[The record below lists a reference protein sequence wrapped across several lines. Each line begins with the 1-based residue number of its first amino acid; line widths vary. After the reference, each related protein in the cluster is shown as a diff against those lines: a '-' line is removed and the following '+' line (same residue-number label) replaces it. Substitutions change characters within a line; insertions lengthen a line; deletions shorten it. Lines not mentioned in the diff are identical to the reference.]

1 MVVSESRAPTPQPCA
16 GAAVRG
22 PEGQPGPFGCP
33 PSAVGGLPASR
44 PASRSGS
51 GSGSGSPLGRP
62 GDGPS
67 GAPDQNP
74 AAARKR
80 QRQQSAAANRART
93 AANGNGARRA
103 ANGAGTAHNGNGAG
117 GTGHAANGNGAPR
130 AANGN
135 GAPRVG
141 PAAGTAGNG
150 NGGRTAANGNRA
162 RTAANGNGNGS
173 TTRVRVAGPVTDPR
187 LRQALPGTP
196 PPPASVA
203 ARRAASAAAGQR
215 VASGRPVAR
224 GGTRP
229 GPGGPGGL
237 RGPGGPGR
245 GPGRNG
251 AATFFAGG
259 SRSGSRRK
267 QGKKNSFL
275 WRYRRVWFLF
285 GVIVVTALAG
295 AAWVLTQV
303 PLPPETALPQTTII
317 YDAAGN
323 QLATLHGQENRF
335 PVKLDQVPK
344 IVQDA
349 VVAAEDRKFF
359 QHGGIDPLGIIRAT
373 WADVRQKG
381 ATQGGSTIT
390 QQYVKQVYVGSDP
403 TLWRKLRE
411 AVIAIKLERKL
422 DKRQILER
430 YLNTVY
436 FGRGA
441 YGIQAASRTWFD
453 MDVNQL
459 GLREAAYLVGLIRS
473 PSGGDL
479 ASDPALA
486 YELRTFVLQ
495 AMVETKAITPA
506 QQAEVEATPL
516 ESYVAPRTELDSTVT
531 LQGVGAEYYVQYVRQ
546 QLEATYSEDFVLRQG
561 LRVQTSLDPELQRQ
575 AYDAVYG
582 LLDEEGDPAGALVAI
597 NQDGQVVAMVGG
609 RDWDQSEV
617 NLAVGD
623 EGGGS
628 GRQGGSTFKPF
639 ALAEAVREGY
649 SLESSFRGPAKIVL
663 PKADRGN
670 DWEVT
675 NYESVGYGQVNLI
688 DATVES
694 VNTVYAQLVDTLGPD
709 KVVDMAKQL
718 GITSDLDPVAS
729 IALGTQNVSVLE
741 MANAYSTLA
750 RGGVRYEPQ
759 VITQVTMNDTVLPDT
774 RPKGVRVLEKAQ
786 ADQVNFALEQVVARG
801 SGTAAQVKNTKVK
814 GKTGTTEDFGD
825 AWFIG
830 STRTLTVAVWMG
842 YPEGQSQQLLNIH
855 GVKKVNGGSLPARI
869 FQTFVSGLAPENDDS
884 PTPTPDFDGSAL
896 SPIVR
901 YTTPTIPEPEPTPT
915 SLPDNSVTL
924 SGPTTT
930 VAELNGAGGDPGD
943 ATSDGDGSSE
953 ANIDSQATV
962 DTTPE
967 PPKPRRDPSTTT
979 FTLPPGVTI
988 PGG

>member
-1 MVVSESRAPTPQPCA
+1 
-16 GAAVRG
+16 
-22 PEGQPGPFGCP
+22 
-33 PSAVGGLPASR
+33 
-44 PASRSGS
+44 
-51 GSGSGSPLGRP
+51 
-62 GDGPS
+62 
-67 GAPDQNP
+67 
-74 AAARKR
+74 
-80 QRQQSAAANRART
+80 
-93 AANGNGARRA
+93 
-103 ANGAGTAHNGNGAG
+103 
-117 GTGHAANGNGAPR
+117 
-130 AANGN
+130 
-135 GAPRVG
+135 
-141 PAAGTAGNG
+141 
-150 NGGRTAANGNRA
+150 
-162 RTAANGNGNGS
+162 
-173 TTRVRVAGPVTDPR
+173 
-187 LRQALPGTP
+187 
-196 PPPASVA
+196 
-203 ARRAASAAAGQR
+203 
-215 VASGRPVAR
+215 
-224 GGTRP
+224 
-229 GPGGPGGL
+229 
-237 RGPGGPGR
+237 
-245 GPGRNG
+245 
-251 AATFFAGG
+251 
-259 SRSGSRRK
+259 
-267 QGKKNSFL
+267 
-275 WRYRRVWFLF
+275 VWFLL
-285 GVIVVTALAG
+285 GVVAVTALAG
-295 AAWVLTQV
+295 AVWVLTQV
-303 PLPPETALPQTTII
+303 PLPPEAALPQTTII

-335 PVKLDQVPK
+335 PVKLDQVPQ
-344 IVQDA
+344 IVQTA

-359 QHGGIDPLGIIRAT
+359 QHGGIDPLGIARAT
-373 WADVRQKG
+373 WADVRHKG

-453 MDVNQL
+453 KDVSEL
-459 GLREAAYLVGLIRS
+459 GLKEAAYLVGLIRS
-473 PSGGDL
+473 PSGGDVV
-479 ASDPALA
+479 ADPALA
-486 YELRTFVLQ
+486 YELRTFVLR

-506 QQAEVEATPL
+506 QMAEVEKIKL
-516 ESYVAPRTELDSTVT
+516 ESYLAPRTELDSTIA
-531 LQGVGAEYYVQYVRQ
+531 LPGIGAEYYVQYVRQ
-546 QLEATYSEDFVLRQG
+546 QLESLYSEDFVLRQG

-582 LLDEEGDPAGALVAI
+582 LLDEPGDPAGALVAI

-609 RDWDQSEV
+609 RNWDESQV

-675 NYESVGYGQVNLI
+675 NYENASYGQINLI
-688 DATVES
+688 DATVNS
-694 VNTVYAQLVDTLGPD
+694 VNTVYAQLVDTLGPA
-709 KVVDMAKQL
+709 KVVDMAQQL
-718 GITSDLDPVAS
+718 GITSHLDPVAS

-750 RGGVRYEPQ
+750 RGGLRYQPQ
-759 VITQVTMNDTVLPDT
+759 VITKVTMNDTVLPDT

-801 SGTAAQVKNTKVK
+801 SGTGAQVKNTKVK

-825 AWFIG
+825 AWFVG
-830 STRTLTVAVWMG
+830 STRSLTIAVWMG

-855 GVKKVNGGSLPARI
+855 GVKKVNGGSLPTKI
-869 FQTFVSGLAPENDDS
+869 FQRFVSGLPPENDD
-884 PTPTPDFDGSAL
+884 TPTPAPDFGGAPL
-896 SPIVR
+896 SPLLR
-901 YTTPTIPEPEPTPT
+901 YTTPTVPVSVPEATVT
-915 SLPDNSVTL
+915 SVPDESITL

-930 VAELNGAGGDPGD
+930 VADQPAAGGTPGD
-943 ATSDGDGSSE
+943 ATTTGDEAST

-962 DTTPE
+962 NTTPTV
-967 PPKPRRDPSTTT
+967 PRPRRDNSSPP
-979 FTLPPGVTI
+979 FTLPPGVTL

>member
-1 MVVSESRAPTPQPCA
+1 MSRQAIGPPQIPI
-16 GAAVRG
+16 GR
-22 PEGQPGPFGCP
+22 
-33 PSAVGGLPASR
+33 PSA
-44 PASRSGS
+44 
-51 GSGSGSPLGRP
+51 GRP
-62 GDGPS
+62 PAHAGG
-67 GAPDQNP
+67 PDQNP
-74 AAARKR
+74 AAARR
-80 QRQQSAAANRART
+80 RQQAAAAGRPRPQAKART
-93 AANGNGARRA
+93 RPIADGARVATNGGARVATNGSPAPTNGSPAPTNGSPAPANGTVRPAPANGAVRPAAAPGARGTVPPPRAAVKARRA
-103 ANGAGTAHNGNGAG
+103 T
-117 GTGHAANGNGAPR
+117 
-130 AANGN
+130 
-135 GAPRVG
+135 
-141 PAAGTAGNG
+141 
-150 NGGRTAANGNRA
+150 
-162 RTAANGNGNGS
+162 S
-173 TTRVRVAGPVTDPR
+173 
-187 LRQALPGTP
+187 
-196 PPPASVA
+196 AS
-203 ARRAASAAAGQR
+203 SGQR
-215 VASGRPVAR
+215 VASGRPIAR
-224 GGTRP
+224 GGQVPQPTYGKP
-229 GPGGPGGL
+229 GK
-237 RGPGGPGR
+237 RG
-245 GPGRNG
+245 
-251 AATFFAGG
+251 
-259 SRSGSRRK
+259 SVW
-267 QGKKNSFL
+267 
-275 WRYRRVWFLF
+275 WRYRRVWFLLA
-285 GVIVVTALAG
+285 IIAVTGLAG

-303 PLPPETALPQTTII
+303 PLPTEAALSQTTIL
-317 YDAAGN
+317 YDGAGT
-323 QLATLHGQENRF
+323 QIATLHGQENRL
-335 PVKLDQVPK
+335 PIQLDQVPQ

-373 WADVRQKG
+373 WADVRRKG

-453 MDVNQL
+453 KDVSEL
-459 GLREAAYLVGLIRS
+459 GLKEAAYLVGLIRS

-479 ASDPALA
+479 ASDTPLA

-506 QQAEVEATPL
+506 QMAEVEAVKL
-516 ESYVAPRTELDSTVT
+516 EAYVAPRTELDSTIA
-531 LQGVGAEYYVQYVRQ
+531 LKDVGAEYFVQYVRQ
-546 QLEATYSEDFVLRQG
+546 ELEETYSEDFVLRQG

-575 AYDAVYG
+575 AYEAVYG

-609 RDWDQSEV
+609 RDWNQSQV

-623 EGGGS
+623 AGGGS

-675 NYESVGYGQVNLI
+675 NYENASFGQVNLI
-688 DATVES
+688 DATVNS
-694 VNTVYAQLVDTLGPD
+694 VNTVYAQLVDALGPD
-709 KVVDMAKQL
+709 KVVDMARQL
-718 GITSDLDPVAS
+718 GITSELAPVAS

-750 RGGVRYEPQ
+750 RGGVRYDPQ
-759 VITQVTMNDTVLPDT
+759 VITRVTLNDTVLPET
-774 RPKGVRVLEKAQ
+774 RAKGVRVLEKTQ

-801 SGTAAQVKNTKVK
+801 SGTAAQVRNTKVK

-825 AWFIG
+825 AWFVG
-830 STRTLTVAVWMG
+830 STRSLTVAVWMG
-842 YPEGQSQQLLNIH
+842 YPEGQSQQLLDIH
-855 GVKKVNGGSLPARI
+855 GVRKVNGGSLPARI
-869 FQTFVSGLAPENDDS
+869 FQRFLSGLPAENDD
-884 PTPTPDFDGSAL
+884 TPTSTPAFEGRAL

-901 YTTPTIPEPEPTPT
+901 YTTPVEAEPVESPTP
-915 SLPDNSVTL
+915 SAPDNSVTL

-930 VAELNGAGGDPGD
+930 VAELAADAGDPAAATTSGD
-943 ATSDGDGSSE
+943 E
-953 ANIDSQATV
+953 ASTANVDSQATV
-962 DTTPE
+962 NTTPNAV
-967 PPKPRRDPSTTT
+967 KPRKDTPAPT
-979 FTLPPGVTI
+979 FTLPPGVTL

>member
-1 MVVSESRAPTPQPCA
+1 PH
-16 GAAVRG
+16 G
-22 PEGQPGPFGCP
+22 PG
-33 PSAVGGLPASR
+33 
-44 PASRSGS
+44 
-51 GSGSGSPLGRP
+51 
-62 GDGPS
+62 
-67 GAPDQNP
+67 
-74 AAARKR
+74 
-80 QRQQSAAANRART
+80 T
-93 AANGNGARRA
+93 ATGTGTGTGT
-103 ANGAGTAHNGNGAG
+103 ANGAPLVPN
-117 GTGHAANGNGAPR
+117 PR
-130 AANGN
+130 ARP
-135 GAPRVG
+135 AP
-141 PAAGTAGNG
+141 
-150 NGGRTAANGNRA
+150 
-162 RTAANGNGNGS
+162 
-173 TTRVRVAGPVTDPR
+173 
-187 LRQALPGTP
+187 PGTP
-196 PPPASVA
+196 PPPASVG
-203 ARRAASAAAGQR
+203 ARRAASVAAGQR
-215 VASGRPVAR
+215 VSSGRPLAR
-224 GGTRP
+224 GAT
-229 GPGGPGGL
+229 GGGN
-237 RGPGGPGR
+237 R
-245 GPGRNG
+245 

-259 SRSGSRRK
+259 SRSRARRK
-267 QGKKNSFL
+267 QGRKNSFL

-303 PLPPETALPQTTII
+303 PLPPEAALPQTTII

-335 PVKLDQVPK
+335 PIKLDQVPQV
-344 IVQDA
+344 VQDA

-373 WADVRQKG
+373 WADVRKKG

-506 QQAEVEATPL
+506 QQAEVEAIKL
-516 ESYVAPRTELDSTVT
+516 EDYVAPRTELDSTIAMP
-531 LQGVGAEYYVQYVRQ
+531 GVGAEYYVQYVRQ
-546 QLEATYSEDFVLRQG
+546 QLEELYSEDFVLRQG
-561 LRVQTSLDPELQRQ
+561 LRVRTTLDPELQRQ

-582 LLDEEGDPAGALVAI
+582 LLDQEGDPAGALVAI

-609 RDWDQSEV
+609 RDWEQSEV

-675 NYESVGYGQVNLI
+675 NYESAGYGQVNLI
-688 DATVES
+688 DATVNS
-694 VNTVYAQLVDTLGPD
+694 VNTVYAQLVDALGPD
-709 KVVDMAKQL
+709 KVVDMAEQL
-718 GITSDLDPVAS
+718 GITSELAPVAS

-759 VITQVTMNDTVLPDT
+759 VITEVSVNDTVLPDT
-774 RPKGVRVLEKAQ
+774 RAKGVRVLEKAQ
-786 ADQVNFALEQVVARG
+786 ADQVNFALEQVVTRG
-801 SGTAAQVKNTKVK
+801 SGTAAQVRNTKIK

-830 STRTLTVAVWMG
+830 STRSLTVAVWMG

-855 GVKKVNGGSLPARI
+855 GVKKVNGGSLPAKI
-869 FQTFVSGLAPENDDS
+869 FQRFVSGLAPENDDS
-884 PTPTPDFDGSAL
+884 PTPAPDFEGKAL

-901 YTTPTIPEPEPTPT
+901 YTTPTVPEPEPTPT
-915 SLPDNSVTL
+915 SVPDNSVTL

-930 VAELNGAGGDPGD
+930 VAELPTGGAPGGD
-943 ATSDGDGSSE
+943 ATTNGDNSST
-953 ANIDSQATV
+953 ANVDSQATV

-967 PPKPRRDPSTTT
+967 PQIRPRRDPNAPII
-979 FTLPPGVTI
+979 TLPPGVTI